1 VDESS
6 AIAQTRGV
14 VRLLLRAY
22 DALGLD
28 ADAIHAHARP
38 RLHGP
43 PVEGA
48 EGAPPFLSEMA
59 VLWDSAR
66 AVSGQSGL
74 GVRLA
79 ELPSPIADTLFGK
92 LLVSA
97 TTLGEAL
104 VLGSR
109 SVRLVGGGAL
119 QLSLNV
125 TGERASVSMSRMY
138 RSVPHDESVE
148 YALASLY
155 CSSRALT
162 GAPLPLA
169 EVTFAH
175 DRPHDVSHHERVFG
189 APVRFGA
196 AQNGYFFDS
205 EQLLLPLASG
215 DLSLRQQLQGAAARV
230 LRRSED
236 PADFRRTVRAA
247 IEREL
252 QRGDASVGR
261 VAERLGLHP
270 KALARKLA
278 SQTLSFRELLD
289 AVRYELADRHLRA
302 PDARVGQ
309 VARLLGYSE
318 KSAFNRAFKRWAGRS
333 PQAFRRA
340 LGLTTADEDA

>member
-1 VDESS
+1 ML
-6 AIAQTRGV
+6 RGFD
-14 VRLLLRAY
+14 R
-22 DALGLD
+22 LGLD
-28 ADAIHAHARP
+28 TDAIHAHARP

-48 EGAPPFLSEMA
+48 EGAPPFLSEMSA
-59 VLWDSAR
+59 LWDSAR
-66 AVSGQSGL
+66 VVSGQSGL

-79 ELPSPIADTLFGK
+79 ELPSPVADTLFGK
-92 LLVSA
+92 LLISA

-104 VLGSR
+104 VLAAR
-109 SVRLVGGGAL
+109 SVRLVGGGAV
-119 QLSLNV
+119 QLSVSV
-125 TGERASVSMSRMY
+125 TGERASVTMSRLY
-138 RSVPHDESVE
+138 RSVPHDESIE
-148 YALASLY
+148 YALASL
-155 CSSRALT
+155 CCASRALA
-162 GAPLPLA
+162 GAPLPLT

-175 DRPHDVSHHERVFG
+175 DPPRDVSHHERVFG
-189 APVRFGA
+189 VPVRFGA

-205 EQLLLPLASG
+205 EQLLLPLARG

-270 KALARKLA
+270 KAFARRLAA
-278 SQTLSFRELLD
+278 QALSFRELLD

-333 PQAFRRA
+333 PQAFRKN
-340 LGLTTADEDA
+340 LGLITPEDE